1 MKINKYIN
9 RSSNYY
15 KNILLNKDK
24 QIVYG
29 TMGELKKIPNLY
41 EKYFNKEENKFDYPS
56 KYYKDYIET
65 GKQSQI
71 INILNNNS
79 LHPEL
84 NMIAYYKLNGST
96 NVSLLDD
103 NKKRAAKYLISI
115 LKINFIKRFITRG
128 INFEFMNYILFVED
142 EMYIYPPEAF
152 NNTHIFYISNLNQF
166 NCPFFNSIK
175 QFPKC
180 LYEFGIKRKNNYT
193 SSIPGY
199 IRPIK
204 IGSKIQFE
212 KISLN
217 FCIGIPFEKY
227 FDLYNL
233 TYYPFLC
240 QESNSTKFFM
250 GNIFEQKEGFD
261 FIIFYTT
268 LQIIQDII
276 PMHSVKTDKFE
287 EIKLVFDDAKFK
299 KYSINSTKMPFSHFS
314 LFHFLYIDVFKDK
327 NLYSK
332 LTITVD
338 EIIEEYEEI
347 KNKILTQLS
356 LLEKNTEDSSNI
368 KDKYKILEIEKTICK
383 SDIYNNITCLKDSF
397 LFIIYSVYGGF
408 SLINEYFLDD
418 PNHSANLPF
427 LYILSIINNNNKYM
441 EWKIKNIMKIKII
454 KLFLFYFIVTS
465 CVILFYFF

>member
-1 MKINKYIN
+1 MKLINDNLSKFKLILFVIIIIIESIVFIIVLNLYEPIYQKVFELTKNYTINKTISATESIKDFWILEYNRYLCDLKLIGKHMSFLGNETDEEKYIN

-128 INFEFMNYILFVED
+128 INFDFMNYILFVED

-180 LYEFGIKRKNNYT
+180 LYEFVIKRKNNYT

-250 GNIFEQKEGFD
+250 GNIFDQKEGFD

-332 LTITVD
+332 
-338 EIIEEYEEI
+338 
-347 KNKILTQLS
+347 
-356 LLEKNTEDSSNI
+356 
-368 KDKYKILEIEKTICK
+368 
-383 SDIYNNITCLKDSF
+383 
-397 LFIIYSVYGGF
+397 
-408 SLINEYFLDD
+408 
-418 PNHSANLPF
+418 
-427 LYILSIINNNNKYM
+427 
-441 EWKIKNIMKIKII
+441 
-454 KLFLFYFIVTS
+454 
-465 CVILFYFF
+465 